1 MIIRILKFIG
11 LKILELGGATLVIY
25 LLSFYHDW
33 VIPFIAKEESLEVQL
48 NMSWIERGLLG
59 TFLLIFPLAI
69 LFVIGV
75 LLFFWIQKNWEWSE

>member
-11 LKILELGGATLVIY
+11 LKILELGGATLIIY

-33 VIPFIAKEESLEVQL
+33 IIPFMASEESLEAQL
-48 NMSWIERGLLG
+48 NMSWIVRGLLG
-59 TFLLIFPLAI
+59 IILLILPLAI

-75 LLFFWIQKNWEWSE
+75 SLFFWIQKNWEWSE